1 MRSFDELLQPDG
13 NSSGKMET
21 LPKVLLIVG
30 YKKVGKT
37 TLIEKGSP
45 SFLTTAIEWAR

>member
-13 NSSGKMET
+13 NSIGKMET

-37 TLIEKGSP
+37 TLIEKRIPELSNRR
-45 SFLTTAIEWAR
+45 L

>member
-13 NSSGKMET
+13 NSIGKMET

-30 YKKVGKT
+30 LQESRKKR
-37 TLIEKGSP
+37 P
-45 SFLTTAIEWAR
+45 